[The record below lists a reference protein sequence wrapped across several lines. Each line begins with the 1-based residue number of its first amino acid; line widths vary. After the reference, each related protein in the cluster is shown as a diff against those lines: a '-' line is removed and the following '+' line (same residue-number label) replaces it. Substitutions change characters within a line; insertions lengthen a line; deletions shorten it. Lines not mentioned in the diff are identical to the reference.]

1 MCTRP
6 TAKLYSCHT
15 PATTHTHICLHTHCV
30 RLQTRTFTQV
40 MQLMFAQSSVAAEQ
54 MKHISSLRNKQLQ
67 LMIMQFSN
75 IALFA
80 KVLLDLKPKKC
91 I

>member
-1 MCTRP
+1 
-6 TAKLYSCHT
+6 
-15 PATTHTHICLHTHCV
+15 
-30 RLQTRTFTQV
+30 
-40 MQLMFAQSSVAAEQ
+40 MQLMFAQSSEAAEQ

-67 LMIMQFSN
+67 LMIMIMQFSN

-80 KVLLDLKPKKC
+80 KALLDLKPKKC

>member
-1 MCTRP
+1 MAHNQLPNSAPVTHLKPHTR
-6 TAKLYSCHT
+6 
-15 PATTHTHICLHTHCV
+15 LHTHCV

-40 MQLMFAQSSVAAEQ
+40 MQLMFAQSSEAAEQ

-67 LMIMQFSN
+67 LMIMIMQFSN

-80 KVLLDLKPKKC
+80 KALLDLKPKKC